1 MESLSQKTERAI
13 WVGKTLFDRGKTSG
27 ASANMSFLHKDRV
40 YITCTGS
47 CFGDLTKKTFS
58 KIDING
64 RHLGGPSPSKE
75 LPLHCC
81 LYRKNPQI
89 GAVIHTH
96 SFYSVLWSC
105 LKHDDPDD
113 LIPRYTPYLQMR
125 LGTVGFIPYARP
137 GSSELFELFEKF
149 VDKSDGYLLANHGPV
164 VGGAN
169 ILSAFF
175 ALEELEESLRIAW
188 TLRKE
193 NANIIVKE

>member
-1 MESLSQKTERAI
+1 MESLSQKKKMAA

-27 ASANMSFLHKDRV
+27 ASANMSFLHEDRI
-40 YITCTGS
+40 YITGTGS
-47 CFGDLTKKTFS
+47 CFGDLTEKSFS
-58 KIDING
+58 EIDING
-64 RHLGGPSPSKE
+64 QHLGGPPPSKE

-81 LYRKNPQI
+81 LYRKKSKT

-105 LKHDDPDD
+105 LKHNNVTDI
-113 LIPRYTPYLQMR
+113 IPRYTPYLQMR
-125 LGTVGFIPYARP
+125 LGTVGLIPYARP

-149 VDKSDGYLLANHGPV
+149 IDKSDGYLLANHGPV
-164 VGGAN
+164 VGGTD

-175 ALEELEESLRIAW
+175 ALEELEESAKIAW

-193 NANIIVKE
+193 NANIIAKE